1 MSSPL
6 QTECA
11 VHDIW
16 RRSPGHM
23 RLAINHWLAAPEAT
37 AKAVLTGP
45 GRGRPGHG
53 VDLQFRAGSATLS
66 PDGTF
71 SISDTSGG

>member
-1 MSSPL
+1 MSNPL

-11 VHDIW
+11 ANDIW

-23 RLAINHWLAAPEAT
+23 RLAINHWLAAGEDID
-37 AKAVLTGP
+37 KAVMAGP
-45 GRGRPGHG
+45 GDGRLGHA
-53 VDLQFRAGSATLS
+53 VDIQILGGYVTLR